1 MVLAVAV
8 VLVVLRRDE
17 ALDREIGRPFQQLL
31 GRALGCCCVAE
42 LRTDLCEL
50 TTVGVDDV
58 LRPCSCFK
66 RLLYRSRGPSAG
78 RGETDGKQDQGRA
91 AAGRNAGERSR
102 DPGCPA
108 PPSGSLQQWR
118 AGAFHSRSPG
128 HDRAAE
134 RPNGFRAEATA
145 TRGEGARDRRLP
157 GRGSRAR
164 PGSERSQAIGQ
175 HSSRD
180 QEQIGWLTAHRNQ
193 TWSSNCLS
201 SSFRL
206 RTTIMA
212 RTIDF
217 YFDFPSPYSYLAH
230 TQLPNLAAEHGA
242 TITYHPFRILE
253 LMTIVGNR
261 PTTIECKNKGK
272 YAGADLQRW
281 TKRYNVDFARNPHSK
296 SFDFAE
302 LDRGALVAIEDGRGA
317 DYVTA
322 VFAAIWGRPVD
333 LSQRAALIELLD
345 SVGFDARQLEHVSAG
360 LNWGIPLKL

>member
-1 MVLAVAV
+1 
-8 VLVVLRRDE
+8 
-17 ALDREIGRPFQQLL
+17 
-31 GRALGCCCVAE
+31 
-42 LRTDLCEL
+42 
-50 TTVGVDDV
+50 
-58 LRPCSCFK
+58 
-66 RLLYRSRGPSAG
+66 
-78 RGETDGKQDQGRA
+78 
-91 AAGRNAGERSR
+91 
-102 DPGCPA
+102 
-108 PPSGSLQQWR
+108 
-118 AGAFHSRSPG
+118 
-128 HDRAAE
+128 
-134 RPNGFRAEATA
+134 
-145 TRGEGARDRRLP
+145 
-157 GRGSRAR
+157 
-164 PGSERSQAIGQ
+164 
-175 HSSRD
+175 
-180 QEQIGWLTAHRNQ
+180 
-193 TWSSNCLS
+193 
-201 SSFRL
+201 
-206 RTTIMA
+206 MA